1 MSEKIADL
9 QLPMTCVTR
18 LIKEALPDNA
28 QVKNE
33 AKTAIAKS
41 ASVFV
46 LFLTSG
52 KFFDGNRKNFIF
64 IYYDVF
70 HVFQL
75 SPISHKQK
83 AKKQSRRITF

>member
-1 MSEKIADL
+1 MSGEKMNDL

-18 LIKEALPDNA
+18 LIKESLPENV

-33 AKTAIAKS
+33 AKAAIAKS

-52 KFFDGNRKNFIF
+52 ENLS
-64 IYYDVF
+64 DVF
-70 HVFQL
+70 SCNL
-75 SPISHKQK
+75 CLIASHC
-83 AKKQSRRITF
+83 IL

>member
-1 MSEKIADL
+1 MSEKINDL

-33 AKTAIAKS
+33 AKSAIAKC

-52 KFFDGNRKNFIF
+52 KF
-64 IYYDVF
+64 Y
-70 HVFQL
+70 
-75 SPISHKQK
+75 
-83 AKKQSRRITF
+83 